1 LKRIG
6 SLLGACVALLGV
18 CEVGAT
24 WATARL
30 KSRQTVRDDVR
41 TASAVGGPGSVL
53 IVGNSLVLHGINV
66 PAVERALGTGYVAT
80 KLSIVDSGYLDW
92 LYGIMSLFDR
102 GIQPEALVL
111 AISPTQL
118 VEDRPPTGTTARMLW
133 TTPNLMRYALDR
145 RPGLTA
151 VSNRVFE
158 HFSEFFAIRSRL
170 RQDARRLI
178 VPGYEAMSRQYFIA
192 APDSSSETAA
202 DALIAAARLRAL
214 DSVCAKRR
222 VRFVFLLIPTNT
234 AGDRGLEQTLVAAG
248 ERAGVPVLVP
258 VSNGALDTQWLL
270 DGYHLNA
277 AGAYAFSTRAGVAL
291 AAELAHY
298 H

>member
-1 LKRIG
+1 M
-6 SLLGACVALLGV
+6 LLGACAGLLV
-18 CEVGAT
+18 PCEAGAT

-30 KSRQTVRDDVR
+30 KSRQTVREDVR
-41 TASAVGGPGSVL
+41 AASMVSGPGSVL
-53 IVGNSLVLHGINV
+53 IVGNSLVLHGIDV
-66 PAVERALGTGYVAT
+66 PAVERALGTGYAAT
-80 KLSIVDSGYLDW
+80 KLAIVDSGYLDW

-102 GIQPEALVL
+102 GSRPEALVL

-118 VEDRPPTGTTARMLW
+118 VENRPPTGTTTRMLW
-133 TTPNLMRYALDR
+133 TLPNLARYTEETQ
-145 RPGLTA
+145 PGLTA
-151 VSNRVFE
+151 ASDHLLE

-170 RQDARRLI
+170 RQDTRRLI
-178 VPGYEAMSRQYFIA
+178 VPGYETMSRQYFVPPA
-192 APDSSSETAA
+192 DPVDSARD
-202 DALIAAARLRAL
+202 DAMAMERLRVL

-222 VRFVFLLIPTNT
+222 VRFVYLLIPTHT
-234 AGDRGLEQTLVAAG
+234 PEDRGLERTLVTAG

-258 VSNGALDTQWLL
+258 VSNRALDSQWLL

-277 AGAYAFSTRAGVAL
+277 TGASAFSRRAGVAL